1 MPTPQRLAGEA
12 MKAPIRQVQGVRF
25 DHGQGEP
32 RPDVVAEEEPVVL
45 VYNGVAH
52 AVMLATPAD
61 LEDFALGFSLSEGI
75 VAHPDECQLVQIEP
89 GDDGISVQMA
99 IPGERFRALAG
110 QTRNL
115 PGRGGCGL
123 CGRDSLAG
131 VMTPPPRVRAVSVHA
146 GMITTAFVDLAAAQ
160 PLNARCHGLHA
171 AGYVQGGR
179 LHHVREDVGRHNALD
194 KLLGVL
200 AREGIGLGSTDAK
213 RGVDGFV
220 VITSRASYEI
230 VHKAATFGIGL
241 VAAISAPTGLA
252 IDMARRTGL
261 TLVAFARGEKMTV
274 YAGQLDSP

>member
-75 VAHPDECQLVQIEP
+75 VAHPDEWQLVQIEP

-110 QTRNL
+110 QKRNL

-179 LHHVREDVGRHNALD
+179 LHHVREDVGRHNAMD
-194 KLLGVL
+194 KLVGAL
-200 AREGIGLGSTDAK
+200 AAAGQDAAGGFILSTA
-213 RGVDGFV
+213 RC
-220 VITSRASYEI
+220 SYEI
-230 VHKAATFGIGL
+230 VEKAVRAGATRL
-241 VAAISAPTGLA
+241 VTVSLPTSLAVQRARAA
-252 IDMARRTGL
+252 GL
-261 TLVAFARGEKMTV
+261 TLWCLARDDSALLV
-274 YAGQLDSP
+274 HDAGRPRN